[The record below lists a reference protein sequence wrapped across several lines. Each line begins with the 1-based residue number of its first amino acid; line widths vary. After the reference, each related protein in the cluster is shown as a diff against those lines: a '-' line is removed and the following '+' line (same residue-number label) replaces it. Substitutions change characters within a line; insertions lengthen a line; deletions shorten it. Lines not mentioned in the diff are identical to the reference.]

1 MAFTGY
7 NFESASAVTPFLEKP
22 QTGPTSSF
30 CSNLAKKLECYIVAG
45 YPEHLEPE
53 DIEKYSKCDQVMI
66 DESELANE
74 ERNSPPKRKIV
85 GANSAVLYGPKGEW
99 IGGYRKTNLFK
110 TDKTWAAAGPGFATY
125 CLPPPLH
132 TVTLA
137 ICMDLNPSSSTNW
150 QLETGPYELAEYCQ
164 AQSTNILVLLN
175 AWLDSD
181 HELEDEPSWSTLRYW
196 ATRLRP
202 LWYDQHKT
210 DIDSEALAQHR
221 TTVVICNRTG
231 EENGTV
237 FAGSS
242 ALFQLSQALGKPQ
255 LLDMMT
261 KEEEGT
267 RIWTI

>member
-1 MAFTGY
+1 LKVLSVTERDKHLKHLKGY

-110 TDKTWAAAGPGFATY
+110 TDKTWAAAGVLSPET
-125 CLPPPLH
+125 
-132 TVTLA
+132 TLETPFYLKA
-137 ICMDLNPSSSTNW
+137 MNRSRIFHLLPSSPIT
-150 QLETGPYELAEYCQ
+150 
-164 AQSTNILVLLN
+164 
-175 AWLDSD
+175 
-181 HELEDEPSWSTLRYW
+181 
-196 ATRLRP
+196 
-202 LWYDQHKT
+202 
-210 DIDSEALAQHR
+210 HR
-221 TTVVICNRTG
+221 HFGNLH
-231 EENGTV
+231 
-237 FAGSS
+237 GS
-242 ALFQLSQALGKPQ
+242 
-255 LLDMMT
+255 
-261 KEEEGT
+261 
-267 RIWTI
+267 